1 VIEQGLMLHRQGR
14 LAEAEAIYRA
24 VLAREPNR
32 FEPKYL
38 IAHLKYQQGMTT
50 EAHVLLVEVLA
61 KYPQS
66 IEAWTLQSG
75 VLMQLDRIEEALSA
89 CEQALRLNP
98 GNAEA
103 HHNRAILLARL
114 NRNDEALEAFD
125 RALTIQPDFL
135 SAHFN
140 RANLLAGMRR
150 YEEAISAYDA
160 IVANAPRHVD
170 TINNR
175 GNALAALGR
184 SEEAL
189 ACFERALSIDANHL
203 NALNNR
209 GISLQERGRLADAL
223 ASFEKALA
231 VNPSS
236 IEALFNRGNTLILL
250 GQFKDACDSLERV
263 LALAPGHAG
272 ALTALANA
280 RARMCDWSGAEALLG
295 AVRDAADRGG
305 IHPFTLLTLDLEPA
319 QHLGCTR
326 RYVQE
331 QLAHPAPLP
340 ASLRNPHSRIK
351 VAYLSSD
358 FRDHPVSYLTARL
371 FELHDRSAFEVHAI
385 SFGADDNSALRAR
398 IVAAVEHF
406 HDVRAMSDR
415 AVATLM
421 AQQEIDIAIDLNG
434 HTTGA
439 RPGILT
445 LRPCP
450 IQVSYLGFAG
460 TSGTDFLDYILVDRI
475 VVPMEEQP
483 FYSEKLVELP
493 DCFLINDPSRVI
505 AQAPTRTDAGLP
517 NEGFV
522 FCCFN
527 NPAKITARLFD
538 LWTDIL
544 SEVDGSILWLSQLNA
559 PAQTN
564 LRAAAERRG
573 IDPARIAFAPR
584 CPKPEDHLARLSLA
598 DLFLDTLP
606 YNAHTTAWDALF
618 AGVPVLTCRGR
629 SFPGRVA
636 ASLLQAVDLPELITS
651 SLPDYRALALALAQ
665 DRGRLNSIKR
675 KLAMTRDR
683 ARLFDTARLARN
695 IETAYAMMLER
706 HRNGEAPSS
715 LVVVPQSLE
724 EG

>member
-61 KYPQS
+61 KHPQS

-89 CEQALRLNP
+89 CEQALQLNP

-125 RALTIQPDFL
+125 RALRLKPDFL

-140 RANLLAGMRR
+140 RANLLAGTRR
-150 YEEAISAYDA
+150 YEEAVCGYDA
-160 IVANAPRHVD
+160 IIANAPRHVD

-189 ACFERALSIDANHL
+189 ACFEQALSIDANHL

-209 GISLQERGRLADAL
+209 GNILQERGRLADAL

-250 GQFKDACDSLERV
+250 GQFEDACASLERV

-272 ALTALANA
+272 ALNALANA
-280 RARMCDWSGAEALLG
+280 RATMCDWSRADALLG
-295 AVRDAADRGG
+295 AVDDAADGGG
-305 IHPFTLLTLDLEPA
+305 IHPFTLLALDLEPA
-319 QHLGCTR
+319 RFLSCTR
-326 RYVQE
+326 RHVQE
-331 QLAHPAPLP
+331 KLSRPAPLP
-340 ASLRNPHSRIK
+340 ASPRNAHSRIK
-351 VAYLSSD
+351 IAYLSSD

-371 FELHDRSAFEVHAI
+371 FELHDRAAFEIHAF
-385 SFGADDNSALRAR
+385 SFGAGDNSALRAR
-398 IVAAVEHF
+398 IVAAFEHF

-415 AVATLM
+415 AIATLM
-421 AQQEIDIAIDLNG
+421 ARHEMDIAVDLNG

-439 RPGILT
+439 RPGILA

-450 IQVSYLGFAG
+450 IQVGYLGFAG
-460 TSGTDFLDYILVDRI
+460 TSGTDFIDYILVDRI
-475 VVPMEEQP
+475 VVPIEEQA
-483 FYSEKLVELP
+483 FYSENLVELP
-493 DCFLINDPSRVI
+493 GCFLANDPSRVI
-505 AQAPTRTDAGLP
+505 AQAPTRADAGLP
-517 NEGFV
+517 EAGFV

-527 NPAKITARLFD
+527 NPAKIAAPVFD
-538 LWTDIL
+538 LWMDIL
-544 SEVDGSILWLSQLNA
+544 SEVDGSVLWLSQLNA
-559 PAQTN
+559 PAQIN
-564 LRAAAERRG
+564 LRARAERRG
-573 IDPARIAFAPR
+573 IDPTRLIFAPR

-636 ASLLQAVDLPELITS
+636 ASLLQAVGLPELITS
-651 SLPDYRALALALAQ
+651 TSSDYRALAVALAQ
-665 DRGRLNSIKR
+665 DRARLDAGRQ
-675 KLAMTRDR
+675 KLAETRDR
-683 ARLFDTARLARN
+683 AALFDMAGFARN
-695 IETAYAMMLER
+695 IETAYAMMHAR
-706 HRNGEAPSS
+706 HRNGEAPASP
-715 LVVVPQSLE
+715 LVVPQSL
-724 EG
+724 